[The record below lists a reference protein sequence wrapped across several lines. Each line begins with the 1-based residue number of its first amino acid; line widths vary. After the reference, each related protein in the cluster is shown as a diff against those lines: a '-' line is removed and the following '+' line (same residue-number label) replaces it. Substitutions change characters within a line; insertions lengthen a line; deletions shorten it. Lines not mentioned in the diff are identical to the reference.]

1 MVIYYY
7 SSSQSNTKKALIS
20 FFVLLIEENED
31 LLLVNKHLTLGRI
44 SIFEKFAEDILEVIQ
59 NEDVG
64 SQLKKKVFLM
74 HSLTPQW
81 LN

>member
-31 LLLVNKHLTLGRI
+31 LLLVNKHLTLGK
-44 SIFEKFAEDILEVIQ
+44 SYIFEKFPEDILELIQ
-59 NEDVG
+59 NEEID
-64 SQLKKKVFLM
+64 SQLKKKIFLI
-74 HSLTPQW
+74 HSLTTK
-81 LN
+81 